1 MSIWKKSFFALIL
14 VGVSAPLA
22 AQTSTEEATAEA
34 TVKATAAATAS
45 ATAEAASARNVELE
59 MREAEKQ
66 LEIAA
71 QRIAELS
78 AGALASAGDIQ
89 QWVTFAN
96 RPMIGI
102 TIDSSDDSSPV
113 EGVAVAGISPGSA
126 ADEAGLR
133 AGDVITAV
141 NTESLSS
148 ENEMEA
154 NSKLL
159 DFMQGVEEG
168 DVLDV
173 EFVRNG
179 QASTVELMPKMASS
193 TVFDFTFGG
202 PGSAPPVAPTAPQVY
217 SFKSFGTHRGHGFG
231 DMEMIELNEDLGRYF
246 GTDSGL
252 LIVKAPED
260 NAFKLQDGD
269 VIKSI
274 DGREPKDILHAVRI
288 LGSYEEGETVNIE
301 IMRDKKKQKVSVE
314 IPANRHSFVP
324 RPEPS
329 VAPTP
334 ASAAE
339 PAPVPTPAIMVVPK
353 YPVVPHSEER
363 T

>member
-1 MSIWKKSFFALIL
+1 
-14 VGVSAPLA
+14 
-22 AQTSTEEATAEA
+22 
-34 TVKATAAATAS
+34 
-45 ATAEAASARNVELE
+45 
-59 MREAEKQ
+59 MREAETQ
-66 LEIAA
+66 LEIVA

-78 AGALASAGDIQ
+78 AGALANAGDMQ
-89 QWVTFAN
+89 QWVTSGN

-102 TIDSSDDSSPV
+102 TIGSSDGAGPV
-113 EGVAVAGISPGSA
+113 EGVAIAGISPGSA
-126 ADEAGLR
+126 AGEAGLR
-133 AGDVITAV
+133 AGDVVTAV

-148 ENEMEA
+148 DNDMEA
-154 NSKLL
+154 NRKLL
-159 DFMQGVEEG
+159 DFMQGVEKG

-173 EFVRNG
+173 EFLRNG
-179 QASTVELMPKMASS
+179 QSSTVELTPKMASS
-193 TVFDFTFGG
+193 TVFEFAFGG
-202 PGSAPPVAPTAPQVY
+202 PGSSPPVGPSAPQVY

-269 VIKSI
+269 VLKSI

-301 IMRDKKKQKVSVE
+301 IMRDKKKQKVTVE
-314 IPANRHSFVP
+314 IPANQHSFVP
-324 RPEPS
+324 SPEPRL
-329 VAPTP
+329 APTP
-334 ASAAE
+334 ASAVE
-339 PAPVPTPAIMVVPK
+339 PAPVPAPAIIVVPK